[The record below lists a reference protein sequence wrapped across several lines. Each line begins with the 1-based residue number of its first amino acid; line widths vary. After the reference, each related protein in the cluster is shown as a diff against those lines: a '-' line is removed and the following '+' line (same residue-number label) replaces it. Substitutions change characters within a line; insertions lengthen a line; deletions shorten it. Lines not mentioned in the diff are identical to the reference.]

1 MKQLYP
7 PGPSLRFNLRGV
19 QIHVNWTLPF
29 LGAAI
34 AYLPAKHAAG
44 SSVAN
49 YLAALL
55 SLIGLVVLH
64 ELGHAVAARICSMRV
79 HAIVLSGYGGCCVA
93 EAQSRLSHAALFA
106 AGGLLA
112 QLLVLGL
119 TVGFLQV
126 YGSSSNHVIN
136 SAVFVLVGANI
147 LYMLVNLSP
156 IQGSDGASLLA
167 IAKQA
172 IAGGSKR
179 GA

>member
-7 PGPSLRFNLRGV
+7 PGPSLKFDLRGV
-19 QIHVNWTLPF
+19 QIYVNWSLPF
-29 LGAAI
+29 LSATI

-64 ELGHAVAARICSMRV
+64 ELGHVVAARICSMRV
-79 HAIVLSGYGGCCVA
+79 HATVLSGYGGCCVA
-93 EAQSRLSHAALFA
+93 EMSSRLSQAALFA
-106 AGGLLA
+106 VGGLLA

-126 YGSSSNHVIN
+126 YGSSSNHAIN
-136 SAVFVLVGANI
+136 SAVFVLVGANV
-147 LYMLVNLSP
+147 LYMLVNLAP
-156 IQGSDGASLLA
+156 LQGNDGARLLA
-167 IAKQA
+167 IAKEA
-172 IAGGSKR
+172 IAGRSKR
-179 GA
+179 GV

>member
-7 PGPSLRFNLRGV
+7 PGPSLRFEVRGV
-19 QIHVNWTLPF
+19 EIYVNWSLPF

-44 SSVAN
+44 SPVAN
-49 YLAALL
+49 YLVALI

-64 ELGHAVAARICSMRV
+64 ELGHACAAKICSMRV

-93 EAQSRLSHAALFA
+93 EVSNRLSHAAIFA
-106 AGGLLA
+106 AGGLIA

-119 TVGFLQV
+119 TLGFLQF
-126 YGSSSNHVIN
+126 YGTSSHHAIN

-147 LYMLVNLSP
+147 LYMLVNIAP
-156 IQGSDGASLLA
+156 IQGSDGAKLLDIAKKA
-167 IAKQA
+167 IALRSRR
-172 IAGGSKR
+172 GS
-179 GA
+179 